1 MIDVIEDVRNEFKVK
16 LTDNFEKEIIA
27 FLNTSGGNLYIEIS
41 DKGEVVGTNRNIDL
55 LQRTIQRN
63 IKELMDKDILSRSDS
78 NRQGR
83 WNVKN

>member
-27 FLNTSGGNLYIEIS
+27 FLNTSGGNLYIGIS

>member
-1 MIDVIEDVRNEFKVK
+1 MLDVIEDVRNEFKVK

-27 FLNTSGGNLYIEIS
+27 FLNTSGGNLYIGIS
-41 DKGEVVGTNRNIDL
+41 DEGEVVGTNRNIDL

-63 IKELMDKDILSRSDS
+63 IKELIDQGILKRSGS

-83 WNVKN
+83 WDVKN

>member
-1 MIDVIEDVRNEFKVK
+1 MIDVIEDVRNKFKVK

-27 FLNTSGGNLYIEIS
+27 FLNTGGGNLYIEIS
-41 DKGEVVGTNRNIDL
+41 GKGEVVGTNRNIDL

>member
-1 MIDVIEDVRNEFKVK
+1 MLDVIEDVRNEFKVK

-27 FLNTSGGNLYIEIS
+27 FLNTSGGNLYIGIS